1 MYNGSMNALPKMK
14 PVTIYFQ
21 ELKYL
26 MYQKLATEQNRKA
39 AELIRDAM
47 DEYLDNHSNK
57 KSSFDD
63 WKPLNL
69 GGLKPGAKD
78 WITKDYID
86 EMIGEH
92 VKI

>member
-1 MYNGSMNALPKMK
+1 MNTLPKMK

-21 ELKYL
+21 DLKYL
-26 MYQKLATEQNRKA
+26 MYQKLAAEQNRKA

-47 DEYLDNHSNK
+47 DEYLDRHLHK
-57 KSSFDD
+57 KSSFRD
-63 WKPLNL
+63 WKPVSL

-86 EMIGEH
+86 EMVREH
-92 VKI
+92 VKL